1 MDYAETL
8 RECKIQKFFITTPP
22 KVEKTQDTRLKTK
35 DSGQGN
41 LHHLF
46 SLRFA
51 EKIYLFLPDS
61 DVKCGK
67 LIIKDEKSCWTER
80 LEITAWAIRSCPS
93 YKLRE
98 NGEVNFGS
106 FEDRSMTKHIHEIR
120 DPVHV
125 FVRLDTDER
134 KVLDSRPFQRL
145 RQIHQ
150 LAMTYLVY
158 PGATHRRFE
167 HSLGVMELASR
178 VFDIITK
185 EPIHDKVR
193 YIMPQR
199 DGEAAY
205 WRRVLRMAALCHDL
219 GHLPF
224 SHAAEKELLPK
235 GWDHERLTARM
246 IKSGEMEKIWGEMR
260 PALIS
265 DDIIKIAL
273 GPQKAGKLGLKLSDL
288 ENILSEI
295 ITGDTFGV
303 DRMDYL
309 LRDSLHAGVVYGKFD
324 HYRLIDTLCILPKS
338 EDGKSS
344 TEPTLGLDAGGI
356 QSAEALL
363 WARYFMYSQVYFH
376 PVRRIYDIHL
386 KDFLKSWLPKG
397 KFTTKVDD
405 ILKITD
411 CEVIV
416 ELRKA
421 ALDKKHPGHIH
432 AKRIM
437 EHKHFKRLY
446 ERNPVDQQNI
456 NLDAVELVYKAACE
470 KFGKEAVRRD
480 TPTQKGGSLVFP
492 ILKDGKILTSTA
504 MSVTLAEI
512 PVAANDFVFI
522 DRDLDTAEEWL
533 KEEHDNIIKPP
544 KEID

>member
-1 MDYAETL
+1 MA
-8 RECKIQKFFITTPP
+8 
-22 KVEKTQDTRLKTK
+22 
-35 DSGQGN
+35 
-41 LHHLF
+41 
-46 SLRFA
+46 
-51 EKIYLFLPDS
+51 
-61 DVKCGK
+61 
-67 LIIKDEKSCWTER
+67 
-80 LEITAWAIRSCPS
+80 
-93 YKLRE
+93 
-98 NGEVNFGS
+98 
-106 FEDRSMTKHIHEIR
+106 KHIHEIR

-125 FVRLDTDER
+125 FIRLDTDER
-134 KVLDSRPFQRL
+134 EVLDSRPFQRL

-150 LAMTYLVY
+150 LAMTYLIY

-178 VFDIITK
+178 VFDIITE

-193 YIMPQR
+193 HIIQQG
-199 DGEAAY
+199 DDKKAY
-205 WRRVLRMAALCHDL
+205 WRRVLRMAALCHDI

-235 GWDHERLTARM
+235 GWDHERLTAKI
-246 IKSGEMEKIWGEMR
+246 IKSEEMEKIWGKMR
-260 PALIS
+260 PTLIS

-273 GPQKAGKLGLKLSDL
+273 GPQKAGKLGLRLSDW

-344 TEPTLGLDAGGI
+344 MEPMLGLNAGGL

-376 PVRRIYDIHL
+376 HVRRIYDIHL
-386 KDFLKSWLPKG
+386 KDFLKKWLRGG
-397 KFTTKVDD
+397 KFSTAIKNF
-405 ILKITD
+405 LAITD
-411 CEVIV
+411 NEIIV
-416 ELRKA
+416 ELRRA
-421 ALDKKHPGHIH
+421 ALNKRHPGHIH

-446 ERNPVDQQNI
+446 ERNPIDQD

-470 KFGKEAVRRD
+470 KFGKEAVRID
-480 TPTQKGGSLVFP
+480 KPTQKGGSQIFP
-492 ILKDGKILTSTA
+492 VLKGGKILTST
-504 MSVTLAEI
+504 SLSDTLAKI

-522 DRDLDTAEEWL
+522 DREYLDVAEKWF
-533 KEEHDNIIKPP
+533 
-544 KEID
+544 